1 MIRRKALIMG
11 HKAYK
16 FWGFTLIELVITVAI
31 IAILTTI
38 AIPGYQQYLI
48 RSNRVAAEAQMMEIA
63 NRQQLFMVSDRSYA
77 DKEKLE
83 LSGYTLPAEVA
94 SKYDYEITLD
104 SSKSLPGFLITF
116 IPQGSQSI
124 DGELTLDS
132 AGIKTP
138 LEKW

>member
-1 MIRRKALIMG
+1 MG

>member
-1 MIRRKALIMG
+1 MISRKALIMG
-11 HKAYK
+11 HRAYA

-31 IAILTTI
+31 IALLATI
-38 AIPGYQQYLI
+38 AIPGYQQHLI

-83 LSGYTLPAEVA
+83 SSGYTLPAEVA
-94 SKYDYEITLD
+94 SKYDYEISLD
-104 SSKSLPGFLITF
+104 NSASPPGFLITF
-116 IPQGSQSI
+116 IPQGSQSV